1 VQLVAGVEDALI
13 LRRRA
18 LRKAQGRRRLLL
30 LCCAAGA
37 VALVVGYQVLARSSA
52 FAVTQVQVEGGPKF
66 LRTQIQQQVA
76 GQALGHSL
84 LRTDAGA
91 VARSLEQLPYV
102 RSVKVDRAFPH
113 TLSIQVD
120 AYQPA
125 VFVRAGGQGY
135 LVASDGRVLAATAKQ
150 PAGVPLAAIPAGSTL
165 AVGARTG
172 DANVAAALAL
182 LAATP
187 DRFKGKAGH
196 ITRITPNAGMLSVLL
211 GKHIQLRLG
220 TPDDLALKLQVAQ
233 RVLSRIRG
241 TQRRDLAYLD
251 VSAPSR
257 PALGMRTTS
266 TSTLG

>member
-1 VQLVAGVEDALI
+1 M

-30 LCCAAGA
+30 LSCAVGA
-37 VALVVGYQVLARSSA
+37 VALVVGYQALARSAA
-52 FAVTQVQVEGGPKF
+52 FAVTQIRVEGAPPA
-66 LRTQIQQQVA
+66 LRAQIEQQA
-76 GQALGHSL
+76 GSQALGHSL

-102 RSVKVDRAFPH
+102 RSVTVDRAFPH
-113 TLSIQVD
+113 TLSIRVD

-135 LVASDGRVLAATAKQ
+135 LVASDGRVLAATTKQ

-187 DRFKGKAGH
+187 ERFNHKVGH
-196 ITRITPNAGMLSVLL
+196 ITRITPASGTLSVLL

-233 RVLSRIRG
+233 RVLVRIRG
-241 TQRRDLAYLD
+241 AQRHDLAYLD
-251 VSAPSR
+251 VSAPAR